1 MQIDLKRYKRVLER
15 DSKEETESDKK
26 LKVDFKY
33 INLERF
39 IFKTIFRNFVDWKA
53 DMTNLFVASLSK
65 FRGDLLKFIAV
76 Q

>member
-1 MQIDLKRYKRVLER
+1 MLER
-15 DSKEETESDKK
+15 DFKKETESDKK
-26 LKVDFKY
+26 PKVDFKY
-33 INLERF
+33 TNLERF
-39 IFKTIFRNFVDWKA
+39 TFKTIFRGFIDWKA